1 MNRRNR
7 NNGNLNPCNTTPV
20 FSAVSEERDLKT
32 MNSISEK
39 KPSFQTVETGII
51 HGRFQILHND
61 HVKYLLAGKQFCRHL
76 IVGITNPDP
85 MLTKKEHADSQR
97 DNPSSNPL
105 TYYERYILVNAV
117 LQAEGIKSK
126 EFSVVPFPI
135 NMPELYK
142 YYVPMDG
149 LFFLTIYDD
158 WGKKKLD
165 TFESLGLNTH
175 VLWEVQ
181 PEKKGISAAEIR
193 SLMVDGKP
201 WEHMVHPCVA
211 DLLKKWD
218 IPCRIKKI
226 IANCA

>member
-1 MNRRNR
+1 
-7 NNGNLNPCNTTPV
+7 
-20 FSAVSEERDLKT
+20 

-39 KPSFQTVETGII
+39 KSLIQKAETGVI

-76 IVGITNPDP
+76 VVGITNPDP
-85 MLTKKEHADSQR
+85 MLTKKEHEDPQR
-97 DNPSSNPL
+97 DNPLSNPL
-105 TYYERYILVNAV
+105 TYYERYILVNEV
-117 LQAEGIKSK
+117 LLAQGIKSK

-158 WGKKKLD
+158 WGKKK
-165 TFESLGLNTH
+165 FSIFKSLGLNTH
-175 VLWEVQ
+175 VLWEVP
-181 PEKKGISAAEIR
+181 PEKKGISAADVR

-201 WEHMVHPCVA
+201 WEHMVPSCVA
-211 DLLKKWD
+211 VLLKKWG
-218 IPCRIKKI
+218 IPNRFKKI